1 MSAPTT
7 GIKDVATLAGVSVG
21 TVSNVLN
28 RPERVSEP
36 TRSKVQQA
44 ITDLGFVRNESGRQL
59 RAGRSRMIAYLG
71 LAVTNPFFTDV
82 ARGIEEVAR
91 SHGLAV
97 FLGNSDRDPSREAEY
112 LEMLLEQRVR
122 GVIVSPFAELTQQF
136 LHLRGRGV
144 PVALVGST
152 LGPDWCSAAV
162 DDVLG
167 GEVAVNHLLEQG
179 HRHIAFVGGALHARC
194 VADRLVGA
202 RRALARR
209 RRRSGCAHGDR
220 DRRTAHRG
228 GPAGR

>member
-28 RPERVSEP
+28 RPERVSES

-136 LHLRGRGV
+136 LQPTGARGRRWPSSARRWGRTGAAR
-144 PVALVGST
+144 PST
-152 LGPDWCSAAV
+152 TSSAARWRSTICSSRAT
-162 DDVLG
+162 G
-167 GEVAVNHLLEQG
+167 TSPSSA
-179 HRHIAFVGGALHARC
+179 ARC
-194 VADRLVGA
+194 TPGVWPTGWSAPVE
-202 RRALARR
+202 ALAERR
-209 RRRSGCAHGDR
+209 PRSGCR
-220 DRRTAHRG
+220 
-228 GPAGR
+228 